1 MLHNCHRVGLLSK
14 SYNAVVDRDLWG
26 TDDFT
31 GGELQYGSR
40 TLGATSIKGA
50 ALPAVGRCK
59 AFQATLLGSLL
70 LIFATSG

>member
-14 SYNAVVDRDLWG
+14 PYNAVVDRDLWG

-31 GGELQYGSR
+31 SGELQYGSR

-50 ALPAVGRCK
+50 AVRLFKQPYPVPCC
-59 AFQATLLGSLL
+59 
-70 LIFATSG
+70 